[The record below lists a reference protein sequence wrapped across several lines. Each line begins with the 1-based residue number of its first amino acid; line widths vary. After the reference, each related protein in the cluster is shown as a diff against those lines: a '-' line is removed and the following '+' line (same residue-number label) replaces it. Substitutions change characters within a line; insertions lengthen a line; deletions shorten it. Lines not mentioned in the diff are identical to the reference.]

1 MDNILFV
8 IQLLLVLITV
18 FVICAL
24 FFNVFMKIPHKHKLI
39 YNLNHP
45 HYISG
50 IINPECPQG
59 CYNKKCLYPNQCF
72 NCREDDPY
80 CCCYDFQCKNCI

>member
-1 MDNILFV
+1 MNNIIFV
-8 IQLLLVLITV
+8 IQLLLILITI
-18 FVICAL
+18 FIISAL

-50 IINPECPQG
+50 NINPKCPQG
-59 CYNKKCLYPNQCF
+59 CYKNKCIYPNHCF
-72 NCREDDPY
+72 NCKADDPY
-80 CCCYDFQCKNCI
+80 CCCYDFQCRDCD